1 MGDGVG
7 SEAGSMR
14 RFAVVAKQL
23 AEMLVVKQ
31 GAAS

>member
-1 MGDGVG
+1 MEVF
-7 SEAGSMR
+7 SMR

-31 GAAS
+31 GADS

>member
-1 MGDGVG
+1 MVEGAERDVF
-7 SEAGSMR
+7 SMR

-23 AEMLVVKQ
+23 AEMLLVKQ

>member
-1 MGDGVG
+1 MEEGAEREVF
-7 SEAGSMR
+7 SMR